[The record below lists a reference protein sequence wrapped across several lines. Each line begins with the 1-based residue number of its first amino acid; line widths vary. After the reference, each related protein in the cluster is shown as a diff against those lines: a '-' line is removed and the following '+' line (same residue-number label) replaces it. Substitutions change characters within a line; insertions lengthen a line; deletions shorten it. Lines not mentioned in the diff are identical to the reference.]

1 MIFEIW
7 EPYYEEIL
15 RDFNFSRDKDELSA
29 EVLSMIL
36 REMGEDSIGELRE
49 LIEGKSAV
57 VCGKAISEEDLA
69 DLSWDVLIAADGT
82 TSILLDFGIV
92 PDVVVTDLDGDI
104 EDLLRANTNGALMV
118 IHAHG
123 DNIGKIIEH
132 TRKFRRIV
140 GTTQS
145 RPLYNV
151 HNFGGFTDGDRCVFM
166 AAEMGA
172 SSVIIAGFD
181 FDDESVGE
189 VKRKKLKW
197 AERLIFEVLPELIRI

>member
-49 LIEGKSAV
+49 LIEGKNAV

-69 DLSWDVLIAADGT
+69 DLSWDVLVAADGT
-82 TSILLDFGIV
+82 TSILLNLGIV
-92 PDVVVTDLDGDI
+92 PDVVVTDLDGNI
-104 EDLLRANTNGALMV
+104 EDLIRANTNGALMV

-123 DNIGKIIEH
+123 DNLGKLIKH

-166 AAEMGA
+166 TAEMGA
-172 SSVIIAGFD
+172 SSIIIAGFD

-189 VKRKKLKW
+189 TKRRKLKW
-197 AERLIFEVLPELIRI
+197 AERLIFEVLPQLIRI